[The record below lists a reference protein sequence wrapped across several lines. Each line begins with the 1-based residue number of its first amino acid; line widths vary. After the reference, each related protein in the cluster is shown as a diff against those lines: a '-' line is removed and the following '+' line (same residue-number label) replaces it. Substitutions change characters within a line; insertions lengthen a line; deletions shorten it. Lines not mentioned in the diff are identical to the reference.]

1 MSKPVS
7 IAIIGGGASGTLTAL
22 HLVRK
27 LNLPAHIYLIE
38 KREEALYR
46 GNAYSSHLD
55 YEPLNVP
62 AGKMSAFN
70 HLPYDFFTW
79 LKAERQAVAETEIT
93 LDSFVS
99 RRWFGDYL
107 IEKLKQATNQNKQ
120 VKVESIIAEV
130 KDISFNTITAGY
142 EVELSNRQSVV
153 AGYLVFATGNE
164 APADVFTDKE
174 LALLNGHY
182 VSNPWAVNPFK
193 DLHTSDDIL
202 IVGTG
207 LTMVDHVVSL
217 KKQRHTGHIYCFSRN
232 GYLPLPHTD
241 TAQNYVFELPNEVN
255 GLADIF
261 SELRRNIALAGKKN
275 IQWQNTLDA
284 LRGKTSRLWK
294 LMDIDSKKLFL
305 KRLRTFWD
313 IHRHRMPL
321 ASAEALN
328 ELQQAGQLEFVPGA
342 ANGIER
348 VGDELIFKFKPRRS
362 NELRSVKVK
371 RIINCTG
378 PSGDY
383 YKTGN
388 TLIKNLLTKGWM
400 KQDDLKIGIVTGV
413 RGEIIKANGVVLQNA
428 FSIGPLRKAT
438 EWETTAIREI
448 RTQAEETAM
457 HIASSLELSHE
468 MMVEIGL

>member
-38 KREEALYR
+38 KRAEALYR
-46 GNAYSSHLD
+46 GHAYSSQLD

-79 LKAERQAVAETEIT
+79 LKTERQAVSETEIT

-107 IEKLKQATNQNKQ
+107 TEKLQQFSDQNKQ
-120 VKVESIIAEV
+120 VKIESIIAEV
-130 KDISFNTITAGY
+130 NDISFNTVIAGY
-142 EVELSNRQSVV
+142 DLQLNINQSIV
-153 AGYLVFATGNE
+153 ANYLVFATGNE
-164 APADVFTDKE
+164 APADVFSDKE

-193 DLHTSDDIL
+193 GLQSNDDIL

-217 KKQRHTGHIYCFSRN
+217 KKQQHAGHIYCFSRN

-241 TAQNYVFELPNEVN
+241 TSQNYVFELPNEAK

-261 SELRRNIALAGKKN
+261 SELRKNISVAGKKN

-294 LMDIDSKKLFL
+294 LMDLDSRKLFL

-328 ELQQAGQLEFVPGA
+328 QLQHAGQLEFVSGTA
-342 ANGIER
+342 TGIER
-348 VGDELIFKFKPRRS
+348 VGDELVFKFKTKRG
-362 NELRSVKVK
+362 NELRNINVK

-378 PSGDY
+378 PPGDY

-400 KQDDLKIGIVTGV
+400 KQDQLKIGIVTGV
-413 RGEIIKANGVVLQNA
+413 RGEIIKANGVVLQNS

-448 RTQAEETAM
+448 RIQAEETAM
-457 HIASSLELSHE
+457 HISSSLELSHE